1 MQRVATMKKILC
13 FIMSLIAIA
22 TFSISTNAVAFDDT
36 DNLSMTGDT
45 HQKDI
50 ILSGDYYYRMV
61 DDDTITITE
70 YIGHSDNLCIPDI
83 LDGFKVV
90 GLGSAFAG
98 TFEGDFSSVI
108 LPNGLE
114 WITYGAFNWARID
127 NITISKSVVSIPD
140 GALSAVKYNIYV
152 NGENSNYTD
161 IDGVLYNKDC
171 SKLLEFPF
179 GREGN
184 FTIPDSVTNIYY
196 DAFAEC
202 SLDSITL
209 KGNLNCEFISFNNS
223 KNLKVITIDCNG
235 EIEIN
240 ADSFMNC
247 DNLEEINI
255 IDTANITSLYS
266 VDGVLFSN
274 KTNEML
280 YYPPKNKTVTF
291 SVPEGVEKLCSI
303 NCDSIEV
310 LNIPSTVTVLGQI
323 SCENL
328 ESINVSSNN
337 QTYSSI
343 DGVLYNKSITEM
355 LFFPLSSTINDFV
368 IPQSVTNADFAKNTW
383 NTKPYKHLRSIT
395 IPKNVLEFRVSTYY
409 QVVSGSLENIYVDND
424 NPKYYS
430 KDGILFSK
438 GDEYD
443 GIVAYPQSN
452 RTKIF
457 TLPEGNP
464 ICQFGA
470 VGCKYL
476 EEVHVPSSVTS
487 IAYTFIYGEYLKR
500 IIIDNDNPNYCDID
514 GVLYSKDKKTLIRYP
529 RGKADSTYIFPDEI
543 EAFDELAVW
552 GNPYLTSLTIPDNIT
567 SLRLAI
573 YSCDNL
579 KEITVPKSVTEI
591 RGLGWSCTDPRGHGT
606 YKKYDDLVI
615 KGYTNSAAESYA
627 RDNGFTFISLG
638 KVDRLLGDTD
648 ADDSVTIVDA
658 TVIQR
663 HLAELPTAVYIEAAA
678 DADQDG
684 SVTIIDATAIQ
695 RWLAELKTHEGIG
708 EIYV

>member
-1 MQRVATMKKILC
+1 MKKMLC
-13 FIMSLIAIA
+13 LIMSLIAIA
-22 TFSISTNAVAFDDT
+22 TFSISTDAVVFDDT
-36 DNLSMTGDT
+36 DNLTVTGGI
-45 HQKDI
+45 HQDDDM
-50 ILSGDYYYRMV
+50 LCGDYYYHMV
-61 DDDTITITE
+61 DDDSITITE
-70 YIGHSDNLCIPDI
+70 YTGNSDNLYIPDR
-83 LDGFKVV
+83 LDGYRVV
-90 GLGSAFAG
+90 GLGTWAVG
-98 TFEGDFSSVI
+98 TFVGNFTNIV
-108 LPNGLE
+108 LPNSVE
-114 WITYGAFNWARID
+114 WITSCALYGARID
-127 NITISKSVVSIPD
+127 SITIPKSVVSIPD
-140 GALSAVKYNIYV
+140 GALSGVKYNFYV
-152 NGENSNYTD
+152 SDENSYYTD
-161 IDGVLYNKDC
+161 IDGVLYNKDG

-179 GREGN
+179 GRVGN
-184 FTIPDSVTNIYY
+184 YTIPDSVTNICSS
-196 DAFAEC
+196 AFADC
-202 SLDSITL
+202 SLESITL
-209 KGNLNCEFISFNNS
+209 RGALNCEYISFSNS
-223 KNLKVITIDCNG
+223 KNLKVIS
-235 EIEIN
+235 IECESITGLK

-247 DNLEEINI
+247 NSLEEINI
-255 IDTANITSLYS
+255 IDPTNKTNLYS

-274 KTNEML
+274 ETNEML

-303 NCDSIEV
+303 SCDSIEV
-310 LNIPSTVTVLGQI
+310 LNIPSTVTNLGQI

-383 NTKPYKHLRSIT
+383 DTKPYKHLRSIT

-409 QVVSGSLENIYVDND
+409 QVVSGSLENIYVEKD

-438 GDEYD
+438 GTEYD
-443 GIVAYPQSN
+443 SIVAYPQN
-452 RTKIF
+452 NQTKVF
-457 TLPEGNP
+457 TLPKGNP
-464 ICQFGA
+464 VCQFSA
-470 VGCKYL
+470 IGCKNL
-476 EEVHVPSSVTS
+476 EEVRIPASVTTVS
-487 IAYTFIYGEYLKR
+487 FTLIYGDYIKR
-500 IIIDNDNPNYCDID
+500 IVVDEDNPNYCDID
-514 GVLYSKDKKTLIRYP
+514 GVLYSKDKKTLLRYP
-529 RGKADSTYIFPDEI
+529 RGRSESTYDFPIGI
-543 EAFDELAVW
+543 EAFGELAIW
-552 GNPYLTSLTIPDNIT
+552 GNPYLKSLVIPDSIT